1 MKTAIIY
8 KSFLGTTKKYAEWLH
23 ESIESDL
30 FKSKEISEKGLE
42 EYDLVVLCSGTY
54 AGWISLRGYLKKRW
68 NTLQAK
74 KVVLLVVGLVPPDD
88 ADSTKAYHKIPE
100 DIRKNINYFKVAGT
114 VGSSKADQV
123 KKENLQPVLEYIN
136 SLAA

>member
-30 FKSKEISEKGLE
+30 FKSKEIGEKGLE

-54 AGWISLRGYLKKRW
+54 VGWIGIRGYLKKRW
-68 NTLQAK
+68 NSLRGK
-74 KVVLLVVGLVPPDD
+74 KVILLVVGIVPPDD
-88 ADSTKAYHKIPE
+88 ADSAKAYDKIPE
-100 DIRKNINYFKVAGT
+100 SIRQDIKYFKVAGT
-114 VGSSKADQV
+114 IGSANADQV